1 MFLSIY
7 VDQEDS
13 SISSILKSFP
23 QTTQSYENGQKNQPT
38 KITKVA
44 SSSFAELFQD
54 SQSTL
59 IKNTKRNT
67 FEYRPSWMINV
78 AGI

>member
-7 VDQEDS
+7 ADQEDS
-13 SISSILKSFP
+13 SISSNLKSFS
-23 QTTQSYENGQKNQPT
+23 QTTQSYENGQKNQPS
-38 KITKVA
+38 KITKLT

-54 SQSTL
+54 SQSPL

-67 FEYRPSWMINV
+67 FEYRMINV